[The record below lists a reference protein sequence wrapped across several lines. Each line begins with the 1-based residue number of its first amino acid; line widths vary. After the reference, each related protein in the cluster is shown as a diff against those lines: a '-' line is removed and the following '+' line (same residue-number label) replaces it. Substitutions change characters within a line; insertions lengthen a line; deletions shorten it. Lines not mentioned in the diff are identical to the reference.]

1 MTKTIDT
8 SSTIQELEI
17 EDFHYDEEFQQE
29 FIVPVEEQIEGKF
42 DVEEL
47 KRLSPEPKG
56 ENIEFKEWLVV
67 PRSDVYV
74 GTHEDS
80 TQTRSG
86 ITLEVGKVREY
97 KTSIE
102 KYYEYRSPQPSL
114 SPYNKK
120 APDGEFYKYIL
131 RNGRHRWYATGH
143 YSDFPCSLI
152 DTDKDEYWLKQF
164 GTTSNNE
171 DSSVPLGVPTT
182 QEDVKRMIRI
192 GFDSGCIAKDQDL
205 LVNRLEN
212 TYPKIRARDREVFA
226 AEILKETGNFVSW
239 EPYGEKKLK
248 LYLKENFPP
257 DSFTVNVR
265 GTDNVD
271 AHGRIGFVWA
281 HGHPT
286 TDTNTLHAIGKSIIK
301 NPTKKHYTVSYLK
314 QYNQSVE
321 YLCENKVQLRN
332 SYEGS
337 FLKHVREYCVPLVDL
352 LEKGLLEEPQKK
364 WLPQDNSVEKKQKW
378 Y

>member
-1 MTKTIDT
+1 MTKTIDN
-8 SSTIQELEI
+8 SSTIEELEI
-17 EDFHYDEEFQQE
+17 EDLDYNEEFQQE
-29 FIVPVEEQIEGKF
+29 FIVPVEEQINGKF

-56 ENIEFKEWLVV
+56 ENVKFKEWLVV
-67 PRSDVYV
+67 PRGDVYV
-74 GTHEDS
+74 GTHEDC

-102 KYYEYRSPQPSL
+102 NYYEYRSPQPSI

-120 APDGEFYKYIL
+120 APDGKFYKYIL
-131 RNGRHRWYATGH
+131 RNGRHRWYASGQ

-192 GFDSGCIAKDQDL
+192 GFDSDCIAKDQDS
-205 LVNRLEN
+205 LVKRLEN

-226 AEILKETGNFVSW
+226 AEILNETGNFVSW

-257 DSFTVNVR
+257 NSFTTNSR

-271 AHGRIGFVWA
+271 AHGRIGFAWA

-286 TDTNTLHAIGKSIIK
+286 TDTNILHAIGKSIID
-301 NPTKKHYTVSYLK
+301 NPGKKHYTVSYLK
-314 QYNQSVE
+314 PYNQTVE

-332 SYEGS
+332 NYGGS
-337 FLKHVREYCVPLVDL
+337 FLEFVREFCVPLADML
-352 LEKGLLEEPQKK
+352 KKGILEEPQKK
-364 WLPQDNSVEKKQKW
+364 WLPQDNSVEKKSEW